1 MPTKSTHDTAVN
13 ESAVNYRT
21 YSSDIQVMMQEL
33 LRTLANIDFQHE
45 IEMEKLKQS
54 ATDEELKKYIKEKLL
69 ARHRERREPY
79 INLLAELRQHQHRM
93 SFAA

>member
-1 MPTKSTHDTAVN
+1 MPTKSTHDNAAN
-13 ESAVNYRT
+13 ESAVNHRT
-21 YSSDIQVMMQEL
+21 YSPNIQAMMQEL

-45 IEMEKLKQS
+45 AEMDRLKQS

-79 INLLAELRQHQHRM
+79 VNLLAELRQHQHRM